1 MQPPPRKVKL
11 ILFTDQIISAKFI
24 QNKKHR
30 LKAETFAME
39 LFVHDFS
46 LPPIPTPP
54 KSKY

>member
-30 LKAETFAME
+30 LKAEAFVME
-39 LFVHDFS
+39 LSVRDFS
-46 LPPIPTPP
+46 PPTPSPP